1 MCVYVAVGI
10 WSTRRAVL
18 RAAGGPSPAWG
29 SRDRPVPPG
38 HSAQSA
44 HCCWPLPG
52 PPPPCKP
59 LTGWMNAWGCL
70 LVCVCLRV
78 CVCVCVCVCV
88 SHSPLHPNSVSDSID
103 CGWLICICLCRWPLR
118 NVCFV
123 HPPPPLLPC
132 FVQKFA
138 AVHHRLTVPHYCQ
151 LISQTNGIG
160 SP

>member
-10 WSTRRAVL
+10 CDTRRAVP

-29 SRDRPVPPG
+29 PRDRPVPPG

-78 CVCVCVCVCV
+78 CVCVCGCVCVCV
-88 SHSPLHPNSVSDSID
+88 CVL
-103 CGWLICICLCRWPLR
+103 CGLCVWGCLW
-118 NVCFV
+118 VCV
-123 HPPPPLLPC
+123 C
-132 FVQKFA
+132 VC
-138 AVHHRLTVPHYCQ
+138 VVVCVCV
-151 LISQTNGIG
+151 GECV
-160 SP
+160 